1 MLAAFLLKANLY
13 NVPMNLIRP
22 ILDHPLWVLLITFVA
37 LAAAVSLGAALRRI
51 EFKRNPRSTTDASI
65 VQNATLTL
73 LALMIGFTFSM
84 SINRYDQRKL
94 YEEAEANAIGTEYL
108 RADLL
113 PTAAATEAKLQL
125 KKYLQYRIAEYQALN
140 PTEIQKLGVEVVRQQ
155 NLLWTTILPV
165 VKAQQTP
172 INALVATGMNDVINS
187 ASDTEAAW
195 LNRIPPAAWT
205 LLFIIAIFASIAVGF
220 SATTFRANRILFLSI
235 PFVVSASFFLIA
247 DIDGPRHGII
257 KVLPVNLISLDLQL
271 NKL

>member
-1 MLAAFLLKANLY
+1 
-13 NVPMNLIRP
+13 MNLIRP
-22 ILDHPLWVLLITFVA
+22 ILDHPLWVLLITFAA
-37 LAAAVSLGAALRRI
+37 LSAAVSLGAALRRI

-125 KKYLQYRIAEYQALN
+125 KKYLQYRIAEYQALS
-140 PTEIQKLGVEVVRQQ
+140 PTEIQKLSVEVFRQQ

-205 LLFIIAIFASIAVGF
+205 LLFIIAIFSSIAVGF

-257 KVLPVNLISLDLQL
+257 KVLPVNLISLDLLL

>member
-1 MLAAFLLKANLY
+1 
-13 NVPMNLIRP
+13 MNLIRP
-22 ILDHPLWVLLITFVA
+22 ILDYPLWVLLITFTV
-37 LAAAVSLGAALRRI
+37 LSAAVSLGAALRRI
-51 EFKRNPRSTTDASI
+51 ELKRNPQSATDASI

-108 RADLL
+108 RAELL
-113 PTAAATEAKLQL
+113 PTAVATEVKLQL

-140 PTEIQKLGVEVVRQQ
+140 PTEIQKLNVELVRQQ
-155 NLLWTTILPV
+155 NLLWSTILPV
-165 VKAQQTP
+165 VKVQQTP
-172 INALVATGMNDVINS
+172 INTLVASGMNDVINS
-187 ASDTEAAW
+187 ASYTEAAW

-220 SATTFRANRILFLSI
+220 SAATFSANRTLFLSI
-235 PFVVSASFFLIA
+235 PLVVSASFFLIA

-271 NKL
+271 NQH